1 MIKVT
6 YKLNVDTLI
15 VEDTIVS
22 VAIGDI
28 VVVKADFTPDPASTS
43 AAPIGWSIG
52 QVPTPPLRT
61 HVLELISEDGHLGTM
76 TFKAVTPGDAW
87 VEYRMTDP
95 VRSKETHFAVS

>member
-1 MIKVT
+1 MITVT
-6 YKLNVDTLI
+6 QKFNVDTLI
-15 VEDTIVS
+15 VEDTFVS

-28 VVVKADFTPDPASTS
+28 VVVKADFTPDPDSKV

-61 HVLELISEDGHLGTM
+61 HVLELISEDGHFGTM
-76 TFKAVTPGDAW
+76 TFKAVGPGDAW

-95 VRSKETHFAVS
+95 VRSKETHFVIS